1 MFLVFVFFFLFYTF
15 SAEETEDD
23 EVSATVLNAKVT
35 STFSDQVPALTDKTF
50 DAVRKDND
58 LLVVDFFQPCKLEMT
73 RFNEIKHVVLNKT
86 EEMRENNFSCQFRHK
101 PASLLSFF
109 LQMILS

>member
-73 RFNEIKHVVLNKT
+73 RFMKLN
-86 EEMRENNFSCQFRHK
+86 
-101 PASLLSFF
+101 
-109 LQMILS
+109 I